1 MSLDIDWNKLDS
13 TLATHV
19 QHFLNRQFQNITKPS
34 FIGNIE
40 VTAFDWGTETPQIE
54 ITNITDP
61 FPEFYEPEEQQEH
74 EEVNSNSKQD
84 KTTSTIASSSSSS
97 SMDNGT
103 ISSQHQSEY
112 NTTRLSL
119 NTPLSQQQRFNFMH
133 SFHRSPFVGPQ
144 HPFINTPI
152 NHAPNTFSDDGSSN
166 NSDHW
171 NSMLEPHHE
180 DWIDDEDIIHTNH
193 SSSQH
198 TTTTNTNTNTKDKS
212 TEMDFQIH
220 MLISYKGD
228 MSMTVMTEL
237 RMNYPSV
244 MFMSLPINLRVRSV
258 EFEATAVVAYIQS
271 MNRVCVSM
279 LEPEIEGSSTRLKDS
294 TGMDRYSNKQIIL
307 PSSPSNP
314 FFIYISFIYYK
325 SLLRNVHIETIVG
338 DEQKQVLKNVG
349 KIEKFIVD
357 QLRKMLDDEL
367 VFPSYQLIQ
376 LFNKPE

>member
-19 QHFLNRQFQNITKPS
+19 QHFLNKQFQNITKPS

-61 FPEFYEPEEQQEH
+61 FPEFYEPEEEQDD
-74 EEVNSNSKQD
+74 VNKQD
-84 KTTSTIASSSSSS
+84 NITTTTTTSSSSTTTSI
-97 SMDNGT
+97 DNET

-119 NTPLSQQQRFNFMH
+119 NTPLSQQQRFNLMH

-144 HPFINTPI
+144 HPFIN
-152 NHAPNTFSDDGSSN
+152 HHVPNTFSDDGS
-166 NSDHW
+166 NSEQW
-171 NSMLEPHHE
+171 NSIIESQHQE

-193 SSSQH
+193 TSSQNG
-198 TTTTNTNTNTKDKS
+198 TTTATTTNTKDKS

-279 LEPEIEGSSTRLKDS
+279 LEPEIVEGASTRFKDS
-294 TGMDRYSNKQIIL
+294 TGMDR
-307 PSSPSNP
+307 
-314 FFIYISFIYYK
+314 
-325 SLLRNVHIETIVG
+325 
-338 DEQKQVLKNVG
+338 
-349 KIEKFIVD
+349 
-357 QLRKMLDDEL
+357 
-367 VFPSYQLIQ
+367 
-376 LFNKPE
+376 

>member
-74 EEVNSNSKQD
+74 EEEVNGSKQD
-84 KTTSTIASSSSSS
+84 NTTTSTIASSSSTTQ
-97 SMDNGT
+97 SMDNET

-119 NTPLSQQQRFNFMH
+119 NTPLSQQQRFNLMH

-144 HPFINTPI
+144 HPFINTPT
-152 NHAPNTFSDDGSSN
+152 NHVPNTFSDDGSSN
-166 NSDHW
+166 SDHW
-171 NSMLEPHHE
+171 NSMLESHQE

-279 LEPEIEGSSTRLKDS
+279 LEPEIEGSTRIKDS
-294 TGMDRYSNKQIIL
+294 TGMD
-307 PSSPSNP
+307 
-314 FFIYISFIYYK
+314 